1 MTNRRTGFSAAEVM
15 VAVLVAGVLAI
26 PTLGLMFQSRDAEQ
40 RSRYEYLA
48 VLAARDEMYQSR
60 VLAALGR
67 TPDQIRHGF
76 NPLTGSILETL
87 FASPPPAIA
96 FHADQER
103 VEVAL
108 EFEAANP
115 AAKRLRVGKLRA
127 RWMSEAVTSGPNAK
141 SRRTSMD
148 LVFGVVLPH
157 KP

>member
-1 MTNRRTGFSAAEVM
+1 M
-15 VAVLVAGVLAI
+15 VAVLVAAVLAI
-26 PTLGLMFQSRDAEQ
+26 PTLGLLFQSRDAEQ

-67 TPDQIRHGF
+67 TPDQIGHDF
-76 NPLTGSILETL
+76 KPLTGNILEGL
-87 FASPPPAIA
+87 APVFASAPPQIA

-103 VEVAL
+103 VEVSLA
-108 EFEAANP
+108 FEGANP
-115 AAKRLRVGKLRA
+115 AARRLRVGKLRA
-127 RWMSEAVTSGPNAK
+127 RWMSAAATSGPNAK